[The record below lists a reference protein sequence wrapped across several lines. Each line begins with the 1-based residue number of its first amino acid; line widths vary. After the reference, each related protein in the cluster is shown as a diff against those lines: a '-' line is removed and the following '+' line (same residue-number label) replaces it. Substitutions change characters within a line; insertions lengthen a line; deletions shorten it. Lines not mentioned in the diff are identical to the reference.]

1 MGAVLSQEGETN
13 PRTHKPIQQ
22 PIAYYSATFN
32 AAERNYDIY
41 KRELLAVIKSLEHWR
56 PHLAATSQPVKVLTD
71 HANLTFWKS
80 PRKVNRRVAR
90 WFATLQDYNLEI
102 QHIPGK
108 LHAAPDMLSRR
119 SDANKGEEDN
129 QDLVLLPPKTF
140 VRVADEVLEE
150 ATGKIYVSEERTKK
164 DILARCHDHPT
175 AGHPGRD
182 ATYQAINR
190 TYWWSGMRKWIT
202 EYIKGC
208 ATCQQNKNLTHRR
221 KTPLYRI
228 PPSPNGRPFEVVS
241 MDLITQLPKS
251 RGKDAI
257 LTIVDHGCTR
267 AATFLPCTTT
277 ITAEGVA
284 QLYMEHVY

>member
-1 MGAVLSQEGETN
+1 MLFRSVLSQEGETN

-41 KRELLAVIKSLEHWR
+41 ERELLAVIKSLKHWR

-119 SDANKGEEDN
+119 PNTNKGEEDN

-140 VRVADEVLEE
+140 IRVTDEVLQE
-150 ATGKIYVSEERTKK
+150 ATGKIYVSEKRTKR

-182 ATYQAINR
+182 ATYQAVNR
-190 TYWWSGMRKWIT
+190 TYWWSGMKKWIT
-202 EYIKGC
+202 EYVRGC
-208 ATCQQNKNLTHRR
+208 ATCQHVM
-221 KTPLYRI
+221 
-228 PPSPNGRPFEVVS
+228 S
-241 MDLITQLPKS
+241 
-251 RGKDAI
+251 
-257 LTIVDHGCTR
+257 TR
-267 AATFLPCTTT
+267 VR
-277 ITAEGVA
+277 TASG
-284 QLYMEHVY
+284 